1 MMSLTAAAIQMV
13 SGPEVAENLLRAE
26 HLIRQAAEQG
36 AELVVL
42 PEYFAM
48 MGRKDTDKV
57 AVCENFGDGP
67 IQHFLAAAAQKYQIW
82 LVGGTVPLR
91 SEDPLRVKNSCLA
104 YSPAGECVARYD
116 KMHLFGFD
124 NGSECF
130 READTILAGH
140 QPVAFDTP
148 FGRIGLSVCYDLRF
162 PEFFRAMLP
171 LDFILLPAA
180 FTQTTG
186 EAHWEILLRA
196 RAIENQCY
204 VIAAGQG
211 GEHIT
216 GRRTFGHSMLIDPW
230 GRVLASQAQ
239 GEGVVLSDLKASQM
253 DRVRR
258 TLPALTHRLL

>member
-1 MMSLTAAAIQMV
+1 MISLTAAAIQMV
-13 SGPEVAENLLRAE
+13 SGPDVAENLLRAE
-26 HLIRQAAEQG
+26 HLICQAAEQG

-42 PEYFAM
+42 PEYFAI

-57 AVCENFGDGP
+57 AVCESFGGGL
-67 IQHFLAAAAQKYQIW
+67 IQDFLAALAQKYQVW

-91 SEDPLRVKNSCLA
+91 SEDPLRVKNSCLV

-130 READTILAGH
+130 READTIVAGH

-171 LDFILLPAA
+171 LDFIILPAA

-239 GEGVVLSDLKASQM
+239 GEGVVLSELKASQM